1 MTPLLLAALAILAA
15 PIFDRALRGRLAL
28 SVAVHD
34 LARVAVFGV
43 VAVHMLPHG
52 IAVAGAVA
60 IPAVLAGVF
69 AASLLERPLESRDG
83 ASWIPVAAALA
94 LHQAIDGVA
103 LAQPDDGPFLPV
115 AVILHTIPIALLAWR
130 FSSLRGG
137 PRSAAV
143 TLGGMIAATVA
154 GYAIASMGPGSR
166 ESALASLV
174 ECFLGG
180 ALVHVLAHRHDEAS
194 RDRPLASG
202 LGTLAGIAVVGTLL
216 WMHPTPRR
224 FEGELSLDEAFLA
237 LATAIA
243 PPILMGGA
251 MVATL
256 RGRLPNRHG
265 IELATLAAVGVI
277 LGPVAAVVA
286 LVAGLIRVAAG
297 RGEPEAAYAGDGHH
311 GAHTHH
317 THHGAHEHDA
327 AHTHEHDAAHTH
339 SAHTHE
345 HDAAHQHPHDAAHAH
360 ASEPHEHHD
369 AAAFEHAHH
378 DAATRTAALPLLRGA
393 LDDAAPWALAGLI
406 VAAIAEPSLDAAA
419 FATVPP
425 VALAAALGVAAWWIA
440 PSPLAA
446 LPLGVVLAH
455 KGAPP
460 ALIAAAIAVC
470 GQGLP
475 AGGARRATAVVA
487 GLVVGL
493 VGASLAHVDVPLHD
507 PRAFGDGR
515 VALAVLT
522 LAALDL
528 LRRRGLDAPVA
539 QVLGAHDHPHG

>member
-83 ASWIPVAAALA
+83 ASWIPIAVALA

-143 TLGGMIAATVA
+143 TLGGMIAATVT
-154 GYAIASMGPGSR
+154 GYAIASLGPGSR

-202 LGTLAGIAVVGTLL
+202 VGTLAGIAVVGTLL

-224 FEGELSLDEAFLA
+224 FEGELSLDETFVA
-237 LATAIA
+237 LAGALS

-251 MVATL
+251 MVAAL
-256 RGRLPNRHG
+256 RGRLPNRQG
-265 IELATLAAVGVI
+265 IELAALAGIGAI
-277 LGPVAAVVA
+277 LGPVTALVA
-286 LVAGLIRVAAG
+286 LVAGLLRITIG
-297 RGEPEAAYAGDGHH
+297 RGEPEVAHAGHGHH
-311 GAHTHH
+311 EDAHHDGAHMHAHAHHRAADAHTHGQDSAH
-317 THHGAHEHDA
+317 NHG
-327 AHTHEHDAAHTH
+327 THERARDDHGH
-339 SAHTHE
+339 
-345 HDAAHQHPHDAAHAH
+345 AHAH
-360 ASEPHEHHD
+360 DDHGHAHHD
-369 AAAFEHAHH
+369 ATATDGPGHAHRDAAATDHAHGDATAFEHAHH
-378 DAATRTAALPLLRGA
+378 DAATRTAAFPLLRAA

-419 FATVPP
+419 FVSVPP
-425 VALAAALGVAAWWIA
+425 LALAAALGIAAWWIA

-446 LPLGVVLAH
+446 LPLAVVLAH

-460 ALIAAAIAVC
+460 TVVAAAVAVC

-475 AGGARRATAVVA
+475 ARGARR
-487 GLVVGL
+487 
-493 VGASLAHVDVPLHD
+493 
-507 PRAFGDGR
+507 R
-515 VALAVLT
+515 
-522 LAALDL
+522 
-528 LRRRGLDAPVA
+528 
-539 QVLGAHDHPHG
+539 